1 MLKKKR
7 FHTVRVV
14 KISTD
19 DIEKFE
25 KFVSSLEDSKCV
37 EVYEYDEA
45 VSAIYE
51 ELEATGTSEAP
62 LNFAKRMVYEIPND
76 STELMKH
83 IAENTPIDELIDV
96 LDCCNEI
103 PSEGVLHQIKTNISD
118 KLKNIFKRIVE

>member
-7 FHTVRVV
+7 FDTVRIV
-14 KISTD
+14 KISTE

-25 KFVSSLEDSKCV
+25 KFVSSLEDSECF
-37 EVYEYDEA
+37 EVYDYDEA

-51 ELEATGTSEAP
+51 ELEATGTSDAP
-62 LNFAKRMVYEIPND
+62 LNFAKRMVYEIPSD

-83 IAENTPIDELIDV
+83 MAEDTPIDELIEV
-96 LDCCNEI
+96 LEYCNEI
-103 PSEGVLHQIKTNISD
+103 PSEGVLHQIKTNISN

>member
-1 MLKKKR
+1 
-7 FHTVRVV
+7 
-14 KISTD
+14 
-19 DIEKFE
+19 
-25 KFVSSLEDSKCV
+25 
-37 EVYEYDEA
+37 
-45 VSAIYE
+45 
-51 ELEATGTSEAP
+51 
-62 LNFAKRMVYEIPND
+62 MVYEIPND